1 VHGGRQDDRHAAGQ
15 LAAVRHA
22 PYPTDESGRRRR
34 SDPSRRTATAAKEV
48 ADWLTAEYG
57 IGHGHAMAMVHVIRK
72 GAYIGDKHVG
82 STGSHRDESDTL
94 WLDGKATRPA
104 P

>member
-1 VHGGRQDDRHAAGQ
+1 MSFQAYLDAVEEKTGLTPRQIVDAAAARGHGPDS
-15 LAAVRHA
+15 
-22 PYPTDESGRRRR
+22 P
-34 SDPSRRTATAAKEV
+34 ATEV
-48 ADWLTAEYG
+48 ADWLKAEYG